1 MESFM
6 PVLIDKEKGDMK
18 PLFEFFIK
26 LCILSVILW
35 GIIFAELNPGSVDYH
50 SVFLAWIMVVSNTV
64 AGYLLFDYALDK
76 ESAVFTKFV
85 FGGLTLRL
93 LVLMVLVAV
102 IILRHMVVINDF
114 VFSFF
119 AFYCIYVIVEIL
131 GYQKKN
137 KQKKKT
143 A

>member
-1 MESFM
+1 
-6 PVLIDKEKGDMK
+6 MK

-35 GIIFAELNPGSVDYH
+35 GIVLFVLDPGRVDYH
-50 SVFLAWIMVVSNTV
+50 SIFLAWIMVITNTV

-76 ESAVFTKFV
+76 ESTVFTKVV
-85 FGGLTLRL
+85 FGGLTVRMLIMMALIAGIIIRKL
-93 LVLMVLVAV
+93 AV
-102 IILRHMVVINDF
+102 TNDF

-119 AFYCIYVIVEIL
+119 AFYCIYLIVEIL

>member
-1 MESFM
+1 MFIKKET
-6 PVLIDKEKGDMK
+6 VLMK

-35 GIIFAELNPGSVDYH
+35 AIIFFALDPGATDRY
-50 SVFLAWIMVVSNTV
+50 SVFLAWIMVVTNTV
-64 AGYLLFDYALDK
+64 VGYLLFEYALDK
-76 ESAVFTKFV
+76 ESAVFTKVV
-85 FGGLTLRL
+85 FGGLMVRL
-93 LVLMVLVAV
+93 LLMMVLIAV
-102 IILRHMVVINDF
+102 VLVRHLAVVNDF

-137 KQKKKT
+137 KQKKNT